1 MGDTPKTA
9 LVMKRLFDITLS
21 IAISPVALLFMVFI
35 AIAVKT
41 TSEGPVLHWSSRVG
55 RQRRLFR
62 MAKVR
67 TMVVGA
73 PQLAT
78 HLMTGSASY
87 LTPVGGFLRK
97 TSFDEIPQLW
107 HILKGDMSFVG
118 PRPAL
123 FNQDD
128 LVALR
133 EKAGINELTPGLTGW
148 AQIMG
153 RDDLSIEDKV
163 ALETEY
169 LKRESFWLDLYII
182 AKTFSNVLARK
193 GVSH

>member
-1 MGDTPKTA
+1 
-9 LVMKRLFDITLS
+9 MKRMFDIAGAIT
-21 IAISPVALLFMVFI
+21 ISPVAILLMLFI
-35 AIAVKT
+35 AIAVKA
-41 TSEGPVLHWSSRVG
+41 TSKGPVLHWSSRVG
-55 RQRRLFR
+55 KQKEIFN

-67 TMVVGA
+67 TMVMDT

-78 HLMTGSASY
+78 HLMTGSDSY
-87 LTPVGGFLRK
+87 LTPVGSFLRK

-133 EKAGINELTPGLTGW
+133 EKAGIYALAPGLTGW

-163 ALETEY
+163 VLETEY
-169 LKRESFWLDLYII
+169 LKRRSFWFDLYIV

-193 GVSH
+193 GVTH

>member
-1 MGDTPKTA
+1 
-9 LVMKRLFDITLS
+9 MKRLFD
-21 IAISPVALLFMVFI
+21 VALALILTPPAALVMLFV
-35 AIAVKT
+35 AIAVKA
-41 TSEGPVLHWSSRVG
+41 SSKGPALHLSSRVG
-55 RQRRLFR
+55 KHKKIFR

-67 TMVVGA
+67 TMKIDA

-78 HLMTGSASY
+78 HLMTESAAC
-87 LTPVGGFLRK
+87 LTPIGGFLRK
-97 TSFDEIPQLW
+97 TSLDEIPQLW

-133 EKAGINELTPGLTGW
+133 EKEGINQLMPGLTGW

-163 ALETEY
+163 KLETEY
-169 LKRESFWLDLYII
+169 LKRRSLSFDLYILF
-182 AKTFSNVLARK
+182 KTIMNVLARK
-193 GVSH
+193 GVTH

>member
-1 MGDTPKTA
+1 
-9 LVMKRLFDITLS
+9 MKRLFDIALA
-21 IAISPVALLFMVFI
+21 IAISPVAILLMVFI

-41 TSEGPVLHWSSRVG
+41 TSKGPVLHWSSRVG
-55 RQRRLFR
+55 KHRNIFQ

-67 TMVVGA
+67 TMVLNT

-87 LTPVGGFLRK
+87 LTPVGSFLRK
-97 TSFDEIPQLW
+97 SSFDEIPQLW

-133 EKAGINELTPGLTGW
+133 EKAGINDLTPGLTGW
-148 AQIMG
+148 AQIKG
-153 RDDLSIEDKV
+153 RDNLSIADKV
-163 ALETEY
+163 VLETEY
-169 LKRESFWLDLYII
+169 LKRRSFWLDMYII
-182 AKTFSNVLARK
+182 IKTATNVLARK

>member
-1 MGDTPKTA
+1 
-9 LVMKRLFDITLS
+9 MKRLFDITLA
-21 IAISPVALLFMVFI
+21 IAISPGAILLMALI
-35 AIAVKT
+35 AIAVKA

-55 RQRRLFR
+55 RQRKLFR

-78 HLMTGSASY
+78 HLMAGSASY
-87 LTPVGGFLRK
+87 LTPVGSFLRK

-133 EKAGINELTPGLTGW
+133 EKAGINSLTPGLTGW

-153 RDDLSIEDKV
+153 RDELSIEDKV

-169 LKRESFWLDLYII
+169 LRRRSFWLDLYII
-182 AKTFSNVLARK
+182 AKTFASVLARK